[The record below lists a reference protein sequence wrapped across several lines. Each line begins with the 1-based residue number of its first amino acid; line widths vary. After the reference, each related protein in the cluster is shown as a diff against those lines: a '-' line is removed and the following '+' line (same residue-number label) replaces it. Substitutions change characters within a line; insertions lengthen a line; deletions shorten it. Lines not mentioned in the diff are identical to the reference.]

1 LPAPPR
7 PLTYERKKE
16 RKNRMEKEKKE
27 IIYIYI
33 CLVIPAFIFENKQF
47 ARNEMEKELK
57 KKIIKIIR
65 SRLDC
70 RMSILLEKRIVITRN
85 KREK

>member
-1 LPAPPR
+1 MK
-7 PLTYERKKE
+7 EKKKE
-16 RKNRMEKEKKE
+16 RTEWRRKRKKLY
-27 IIYIYI
+27 IYIYIYI